1 MFLRSVY
8 DDNLIKILKEIQI
21 NENKKIINECF
32 TQSTFRSILEFDEK
46 LAVVYLDKFV
56 LKDTITWNWLLQK
69 NDLSI
74 WFIEKLLEGS
84 LIKNKTEYFS
94 CILEYQDLPLSFLIK
109 NKELVED
116 YSNALNENRIISK
129 KTRENFFNYLKLLN

>member
-32 TQSTFRSILEFDEK
+32 TQSIFRSILEFDEK